1 MMEVRRARAMPLA
14 FLRRRGVDPV
24 EIAFV
29 VSVFGRAEFALHDHA
44 TRAVAQVGEFL
55 ALQRAQ
61 HTVDA
66 LAAAAAARGEYP
78 PLEDARPFAMEQPPQ
93 QLGRRPRAGERPG

>member
-1 MMEVRRARAMPLA
+1 MMEVRRARAVPLA

-61 HTVDA
+61 HAVDA
-66 LAAAAAARGEYP
+66 LAAAAAAGAEYP
-78 PLEDARPFAMEQPPQ
+78 PLEHPWFFGMEQPQ
-93 QLGRRPRAGERPG
+93 QKLGARQLRIEHL